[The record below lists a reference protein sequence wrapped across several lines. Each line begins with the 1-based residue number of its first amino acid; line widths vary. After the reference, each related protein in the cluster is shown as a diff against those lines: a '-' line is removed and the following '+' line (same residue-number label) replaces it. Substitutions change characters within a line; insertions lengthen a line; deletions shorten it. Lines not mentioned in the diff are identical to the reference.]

1 MQIQLKQSEII
12 AAIKQ
17 YVTTQGIN
25 LGGKAVDITFSATRG
40 AAGIIADVSIEEV
53 SIPGFTGDEVDEALS
68 TAAAPVPK
76 LSVVPTTE
84 VKAAVEEPQ
93 TSGDAPQAEAAPA
106 TESDAEA
113 TPAKTTSLF
122 N

>member
-17 YVTTQGIN
+17 YVVNQGISLN
-25 LGGKAVDITFSATRG
+25 GKTVDITFSATRG

-53 SIPGFTGDEVDEALS
+53 SIPGFSDSPAEDAAKPALTVVSSTEPGLKAASEEA
-68 TAAAPVPK
+68 TA
-76 LSVVPTTE
+76 E
-84 VKAAVEEPQ
+84 VKQPAEA
-93 TSGDAPQAEAAPA
+93 TEAAPA
-106 TESDAEA
+106 KA
-113 TPAKTTSLF
+113 TSLF

>member
-17 YVTTQGIN
+17 YVVTQGIN
-25 LGGKAVDITFSATRG
+25 LNGKTVDIAFSATRG

-53 SIPGFTGDEVDEALS
+53 SIPGFTDSEVDAAIE
-68 TAAAPVPK
+68 AAAPVAK
-76 LSVVPTTE
+76 LTVVQPTVT
-84 VKAAVEEPQ
+84 KAAVEEPQ
-93 TSGDAPQAEAAPA
+93 TSGDEPQTEAAAEPA
-106 TESDAEA
+106 PTKA
-113 TPAKTTSLF
+113 TSLF